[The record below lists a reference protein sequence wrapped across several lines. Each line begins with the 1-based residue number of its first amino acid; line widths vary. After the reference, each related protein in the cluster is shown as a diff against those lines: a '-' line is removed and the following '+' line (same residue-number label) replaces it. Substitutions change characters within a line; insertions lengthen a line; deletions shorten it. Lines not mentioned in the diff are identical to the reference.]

1 MSEAEISV
9 VIVVAAARNG
19 VIGRD
24 GAMPWRLPTDLK
36 HFKALTLGKPVV
48 MGRKTFESLGRP
60 LPGRANI
67 VVSRQA
73 DYAPDGVDVAP
84 DLDTALTLAAERA
97 RAALVT
103 EICVIGGGTI
113 YAQALAKADRIE
125 LTRVEAEIEGDTV
138 FPAIDETQFERIAAQ
153 PLPRGEKDS
162 HAMTIE
168 TYTRHAPATPRG

>member
-84 DLDTALTLAAERA
+84 DLDTALRSPPSGP
-97 RAALVT
+97 AL
-103 EICVIGGGTI
+103 
-113 YAQALAKADRIE
+113 LW
-125 LTRVEAEIEGDTV
+125 
-138 FPAIDETQFERIAAQ
+138 
-153 PLPRGEKDS
+153 
-162 HAMTIE
+162 
-168 TYTRHAPATPRG
+168 